1 MSLETYDA
9 ESAPERGATSTGDWI
24 SCRFVASG
32 APEGFLTFWYSTLLF
47 IKHST
52 KDGGSRMRRAISSW
66 ATPRPQLS
74 WRRYFG
80 RRCQWSSATT
90 GWLQY
95 LGETRCGRV
104 FTSWG
109 VGGWGKRR
117 VRCVPAETEGVVVV
131 VARLKVRHVPRHVPW
146 LQSLGEKRCGSVFN
160 SKEKRRRCGVPAE
173 TGVVARLKVRH
184 VPWLQ
189 FNS

>member
-1 MSLETYDA
+1 MGNSTA
-9 ESAPERGATSTGDWI
+9 AAVMAPLLWQALPMVERDDW
-24 SCRFVASG
+24 VASVLG
-32 APEGFLTFWYSTLLF
+32 RDAL
-47 IKHST
+47 
-52 KDGGSRMRRAISSW
+52 RASVH
-66 ATPRPQLS
+66 QL
-74 WRRYFG
+74 
-80 RRCQWSSATT
+80 
-90 GWLQY
+90 
-95 LGETRCGRV
+95 
-104 FTSWG
+104 G

-173 TGVVARLKVRH
+173 TGVVARLKVRR